1 VVIIAFD
8 QARMADYFAVAG
20 ELRNAGIAA
29 EVYLGTS
36 GMRPQMKY
44 ADRRLAP
51 AAVIIG
57 EDEFAAGTATVKDLD
72 LGRDLSK
79 GVTDNAAWKAERPGQ
94 QTVARADLVAT
105 VRKIVEAAQ

>member
-1 VVIIAFD
+1 
-8 QARMADYFAVAG
+8 MADYFAVAG

-44 ADRRLAP
+44 ADRRLSP

-57 EDEFAAGTATVKDLD
+57 EDEIAAGTVTVKDLD
-72 LGRDLSK
+72 LGRQLAS
-79 GVTDNAAWKAERPGQ
+79 GVTDNAEWREQRPGQ
-94 QTVARADLVAT
+94 QTIPRGDLIAAL
-105 VRKIVEAAQ
+105 RKIIGAGQ